1 MTRTSSQARSGRH
14 RRPDRHRLTAVR
26 AGLLAVAV
34 VAGTIALVD
43 RPDDA
48 ARAVPVATPP
58 APVVL
63 GSPTAVPAART
74 VATPAGLRIEAIG
87 LDTDLTRIGVDAA
100 GALVPPADFEQAGW
114 FAAGPAPGEVGPAV
128 LAGHVDDRRGPGV
141 FFRLEEL
148 APGDRVEVTR
158 GDGEVL
164 DFAVTRVAAYL
175 KDDFA
180 TEEVY
185 GPTTGA
191 ELRLITCGG
200 TFDRTRRSYTD
211 NVVVYAQLT

>member
-1 MTRTSSQARSGRH
+1 MRSGRH
-14 RRPDRHRLTAVR
+14 RRPGRHRLTAVR

-34 VAGTIALVD
+34 VAGTVALVD
-43 RPDDA
+43 RPGG
-48 ARAVPVATPP
+48 AVPAATPP

-63 GSPTAVPAART
+63 GSPAAVPAARA
-74 VATPAGLRIEAIG
+74 VATPAALRIDAIG
-87 LDTDLTRIGVDAA
+87 LDTDLTRIGVDDA

-148 APGDRVEVTR
+148 GPGDRVQVTR
-158 GDGEVL
+158 SDGTVVEFV
-164 DFAVTRVAAYL
+164 VSRVAAYP

-180 TEEVY
+180 TDEVY

-200 TFDRTRRSYTD
+200 TFDRSRRSYTD
-211 NVVVYAQLT
+211 NVVVYARLT